1 MIMKNKTIFWGVILI
16 IIGILFILKNFNVFI
31 FSWLDILRLWPVL
44 LILIGIS
51 LLPIKNTA
59 KLILSVV
66 ALVLTVIIL
75 AYSPGYW
82 RDHAIFRFPCE
93 RWVKHEK
100 LDYDDWSEQHINEP
114 YSEDIQLAKLVFD
127 AAAGT
132 FKVID
137 VTSDLIEFQQ
147 EGNLGTYEFKSID
160 VDDRKVIKIGLK
172 GTTIRRGTI
181 KNRVFLKLNTNPVWD
196 LEFNVGAAKLEMDLS
211 PFKINSLDIDGG
223 AASIEV
229 RLGDLADNTEINID
243 AGASSIVIKIPE
255 NVACEINTDTFLS
268 TKDLKGFNKIGK
280 NTYISENFADCDK
293 NINIEID
300 TAISSLKVIRY

>member
-1 MIMKNKTIFWGVILI
+1 MKNRTIFWGVILI

-31 FSWLDILRLWPVL
+31 FSWFDILHLWPVL

-93 RWVKHEK
+93 RWVNHEK
-100 LDYDDWSEQHINEP
+100 WDYDDWSEQHINEP
-114 YSEDIQLAKLVFD
+114 YSENIQQAKLVFD

-132 FKVID
+132 FKVKD

-172 GTTIRRGTI
+172 GTKIRRGTI

-300 TAISSLKVIRY
+300 AAVSSLKIIRY

>member
-1 MIMKNKTIFWGVILI
+1 M
-16 IIGILFILKNFNVFI
+16 
-31 FSWLDILRLWPVL
+31 L

-82 RDHAIFRFPCE
+82 RDNTIFRFPCE
-93 RWVKHEK
+93 RWVNHEK
-100 LDYDDWSEQHINEP
+100 WDYDDWSEQHINEP
-114 YSEDIQLAKLVFD
+114 YSEDIQQAKLVFD
-127 AAAGT
+127 AAVGT
-132 FKVID
+132 FKVIN

-147 EGNLGTYEFKSID
+147 EGNLGTYNFKSID
-160 VDDRKVIKIGLK
+160 VDDHKVIKIGLK
-172 GTTIRRGTI
+172 GTKIRRGTI

-293 NINIEID
+293 NINIKID
-300 TAISSLKVIRY
+300 AAVSSLKIIRY